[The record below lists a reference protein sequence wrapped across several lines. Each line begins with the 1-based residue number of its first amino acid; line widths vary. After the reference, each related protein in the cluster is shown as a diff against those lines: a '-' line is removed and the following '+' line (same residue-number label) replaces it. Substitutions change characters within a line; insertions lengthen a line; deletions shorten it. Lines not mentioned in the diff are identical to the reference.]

1 VTIPARRTIPA
12 DQSRVVLVRH
22 GETDYNLEGRWQGSG
37 SDVPLNAT
45 GRAQAA
51 RVAEDLAA
59 RFGSRLSTIYSSDL
73 ARALE
78 TAEILAARLGRPV
91 VEAPA
96 LRELSHGE
104 WEGRTQ
110 AEVEAG
116 WPAQYAAYLADPYR
130 VGRGGGD
137 SYADLE
143 RRVWPAL
150 ERLAEAHRGERIV
163 AVSHGGPIRLALS
176 RILDRPLADRD
187 ALGVVNGSWFEVSR
201 SATGWSLESQ
211 GREPAGPPL
220 RT

>member
-1 VTIPARRTIPA
+1 MTAEVPVDEA
-12 DQSRVVLVRH
+12 RVVLVRH
-22 GETDYNLEGRWQGSG
+22 GETEYNLEGRWQGSG

-45 GRAQAA
+45 GRGQAG
-51 RVAEDLAA
+51 RVAEALAA
-59 RFGSRLSTIYSSDL
+59 RFGAELATIYSSDL

-78 TAEILAARLGRPV
+78 TAEILAERLRVPV

-96 LRELSHGE
+96 LRELSHGA

-110 AEVEAG
+110 AEVEAR
-116 WPAQYAAYLADPYR
+116 WPAEYAAYLADPFR
-130 VGRGGGD
+130 IGRGGGD
-137 SYADLE
+137 SYDDLE

-150 ERLAEAHRGERIV
+150 ERLAGLHRGRRIV

-176 RILDRPLADRD
+176 RILDRPLEDRD

-201 SATGWSLESQ
+201 SSAGWSLESS
-211 GREPAGPPL
+211 GIPGGGPPL

>member
-1 VTIPARRTIPA
+1 MTVPE
-12 DQSRVVLVRH
+12 DESRVVLVRH
-22 GETDYNLEGRWQGSG
+22 GETQYNLEGRWQGSG

-45 GRAQAA
+45 GRVQAT
-51 RVAEDLAA
+51 RVAEALAA
-59 RFGSRLSTIYSSDL
+59 RFGARLATIYSSDL

-78 TAEILAARLGRPV
+78 TAEILSAALRVPV

-96 LRELSHGE
+96 LRELSHGV

-110 AEVEAG
+110 AEVELR
-116 WPAQYAAYLADPYR
+116 WPAEYAAYVADPFR
-130 VGRGGGD
+130 VGRGGGE

-150 ERLAEAHRGERIV
+150 EQLAGRHRGERIV

-187 ALGVVNGSWFEVSR
+187 ALGVGNGSWFEVSR
-201 SATGWSLESQ
+201 SSAGWSLESSSQ
-211 GREPAGPPL
+211 DEGEPAFSS
-220 RT
+220 

>member
-1 VTIPARRTIPA
+1 VTVPAEE
-12 DQSRVVLVRH
+12 SRIVLVRH
-22 GETDYNLEGRWQGSG
+22 GETEYNLEGRWQGSG

-59 RFGSRLSTIYSSDL
+59 RFGSRVTTIYSSDL

-78 TAEILAARLGRPV
+78 TAEILSAALHVPV
-91 VEAPA
+91 VEDPA
-96 LRELSHGE
+96 LRELSHGV

-110 AEVEAG
+110 AEVEAR
-116 WPAQYAAYLADPYR
+116 WPSEYAAYLADPFR

-150 ERLAEAHRGERIV
+150 ERLAARHRSERIV

-176 RILDRPLADRD
+176 RILGRPLADRD

-201 SATGWSLESQ
+201 SSAGWSLVSSSLDE
-211 GREPAGPPL
+211 GGPAL

>member
-1 VTIPARRTIPA
+1 MTAEVPA
-12 DQSRVVLVRH
+12 DEFRVVLVRH

-45 GRAQAA
+45 GRLQAE
-51 RVAEDLAA
+51 RLAEDLAA
-59 RFGSRLSTIYSSDL
+59 RFGAELATIYSSDL
-73 ARALE
+73 TRALE
-78 TAEILAARLGRPV
+78 TAEILAERLRVPV

-96 LRELSHGE
+96 LRELSHGA

-110 AEVEAG
+110 AEVEAR
-116 WPAQYAAYLADPYR
+116 WPAEYAAYLADPFR
-130 VGRGGGD
+130 IGRGGGD

-143 RRVWPAL
+143 RRVRPAL
-150 ERLAEAHRGERIV
+150 ERLAGLHGGQRIV

-201 SATGWSLESQ
+201 SSAGWSFESS
-211 GREPAGPPL
+211 GLAGGGPPI